1 LRPPF
6 DVIVISDGGPELLPR
21 LTRALSGSLPGRCA
35 VLVRERALSAS
46 ALLDLLAALRPVARA
61 RQAALLVSDRVDVAL
76 LAGADGVHLPEAGLS
91 VTQARQ
97 LLGAERLVGVSRH
110 DAQGVQAA
118 GAQGADY
125 ATLSPV
131 YPTPAKGAPLLV
143 TGFGAVAR
151 SSPLPLY
158 ALGGVG
164 SGAVAELV
172 QAGAAGVAVVREV
185 MAASDPALAL
195 RALLV
200 NLDAARSRPGSAAA
214 PPPK

>member
-1 LRPPF
+1 MKLPF
-6 DVIVISDGGPELLPR
+6 DVIVISDGGPELLAR

-46 ALLDLLAALRPVARA
+46 ALLDLVLALRPVARGQ
-61 RQAALLVSDRVDVAL
+61 RAALLVSDRVDVAL

-97 LLGAERLVGVSRH
+97 LLGSERLVGVSRH
-110 DAQGVQAA
+110 DAPGLHAA
-118 GAQGADY
+118 GAQAADY

-131 YPTPAKGAPLLV
+131 YPTPGKGAPLLV
-143 TGFGAVAR
+143 TGFGAIAR
-151 SSPLPLY
+151 TSPLPLY
-158 ALGGVG
+158 ALGGVS

-172 QAGAAGVAVVREV
+172 QAGAAGVAVMREV

-195 RALLV
+195 RALLSA
-200 NLDAARSRPGSAAA
+200 LDTARSSPGAAA
-214 PPPK
+214 ALPPK

>member
-1 LRPPF
+1 LKAPF

-35 VLVRERALSAS
+35 VLLRERALSAS
-46 ALLDLLAALRPVARA
+46 ALLELLAALRPIARA
-61 RQAALLVSDRVDVAL
+61 RRAALLVSDRVDVAQ

-97 LLGAERLVGVSRH
+97 LLGPGRLVGVSRH
-110 DAQGVQAA
+110 DAQGVHAA

-125 ATLSPV
+125 ATLSPI
-131 YPTPAKGAPLLV
+131 YPSPGKSAPLLV

-151 SSPLPLY
+151 ASPLPLY
-158 ALGGVG
+158 ALGGVD

-172 QAGAAGVAVVREV
+172 QAGAAGVAVMREV
-185 MAASDPALAL
+185 MAAEDPGLSL
-195 RALLV
+195 RALLGA
-200 NLDAARSRPGSAAA
+200 LDAARSQLGGVAM